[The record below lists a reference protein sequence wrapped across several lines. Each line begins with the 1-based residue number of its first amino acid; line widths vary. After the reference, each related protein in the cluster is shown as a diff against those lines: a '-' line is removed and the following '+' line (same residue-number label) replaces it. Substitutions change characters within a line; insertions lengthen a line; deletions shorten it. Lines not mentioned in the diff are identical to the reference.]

1 MGLISRVSSRTYR
14 TKMSLSEDEVQR
26 QIQIMVSF
34 IEQEAKEKVEEIDA
48 KAEEEFQIEKGRI
61 VQQQRTKIQ
70 EHFDKKEKQLHQQKV
85 VQQSRMLNKS
95 RLELLKSRDSSIESV
110 IEKTK
115 YALMH
120 RKDDPKMIEN
130 LILQAMNQV
139 EEKQV
144 TIHCLEDQ
152 LRLVE
157 NSVNKVEQIY
167 NHSHQSN
174 PCKITVDSQKFLHES
189 KIGGIKLVTNKGKLT
204 VDNTLLAR
212 LELTADHLMPQ
223 IRTMLFGHNK
233 NRMFFD

>member
-1 MGLISRVSSRTYR
+1 
-14 TKMSLSEDEVQR
+14 MSLSEDEVQR

-34 IEQEAKEKVEEIDA
+34 IEQEAKEKVEEIDT

-61 VQQQRTKIQ
+61 VQQQRAKIQ
-70 EHFDKKEKQLHQQKV
+70 EHYDKKEKQLHQQKI

-95 RLELLKSRDSSIESV
+95 RLEILKCRDSLIDSV
-110 IEKTK
+110 IEKSK
-115 YALMH
+115 ESLIQ
-120 RKDDPKMIEN
+120 RKNDPKMIGN

-139 EEKQV
+139 EEKNV
-144 TIHCLEDQ
+144 TIHCLQEQ
-152 LRLVE
+152 LNIVQ
-157 NSVNKVEQIY
+157 NTVSTCEQIY
-167 NHSHQSN
+167 NNTHQTN
-174 PCKITVDSQKFLHES
+174 PCKIVVDEQKFLHPE